1 MHGTMGDVTHYD
13 LVIIGAGSGNMIAG
27 KEFAELSVATI
38 EERLFGGT
46 CLNVGCIPT
55 KMFVYPA
62 DLARGVGHLRDLGV
76 TAHVDAVDWPAIRDR
91 IFARID
97 PMPVDA
103 RAWRR
108 SLPHHTVYDTHAR
121 FTGVRTLA
129 VADPD
134 GGPDLEV
141 TADQIVVAAGSRV
154 HIPDIPGLA
163 DVAYETSDTIMR
175 LDALPEQ
182 MVILGGGIVAAEFAH
197 VFSAFGTR
205 VIQVVRGDRLLRGQ
219 DHAISDRF
227 HELASLQWDVRTG
240 HRPTSVAQ
248 ADGRVTVTMDDGST
262 ATGDTLLV
270 ATGRVPNSDRLDVA
284 AGGIAVGDDGVIEV
298 DEFQRTN
305 VPGVWALG
313 DIANHFQLKHVANHE
328 ARVIR
333 HNLLNPD
340 DLVAADHTAVPAAIF
355 TSPQIASV
363 GMTEERATAAGLSY
377 VTATQ
382 QYADVAYGWAME
394 DREHFVKILA
404 DPFSGVILGAHI
416 IGPDASVLIQP
427 LVQAMA
433 TGVRAREMA
442 RGQYWIHPALTEV
455 VENALLKLP
464 AGT

>member
-1 MHGTMGDVTHYD
+1 MGDVTHYD
-13 LVIIGAGSGNMIAG
+13 LAIIGAGSGNMIAG
-27 KEFAELSVATI
+27 KEFADLSVATI

-55 KMFVYPA
+55 KMFVHPA
-62 DLARGVGHLRDLGV
+62 DLARGLGHLRDLGV
-76 TAHVDAVDWPAIRDR
+76 AARLDGVDWPAIRDR
-91 IFARID
+91 IFSRID
-97 PMPVDA
+97 PMPVEA
-103 RAWRR
+103 LEWRK

-129 VADPD
+129 VADPG

-141 TADQIVVAAGSRV
+141 SADQVVVAAGSRV

-175 LDALPEQ
+175 LDALPER

-197 VFSAFGTR
+197 IFSAFGTH
-205 VIQVVRGDRLLRGQ
+205 VVQVVRGDRLLRGQ

-227 HELASLQWDVRTG
+227 LELAARQWDVRTG
-240 HRPTSVAQ
+240 HRLVGVSRSDEQ
-248 ADGRVTVTMDDGST
+248 FTVTMDDGST
-262 ATGDTLLV
+262 ITGDTLLV

-284 AGGIAVGDDGVIEV
+284 AAGIETTEDGVIVV

-313 DIANHFQLKHVANHE
+313 DIANRFQLKHVANHE

-333 HNLLNPD
+333 HNLLHPD
-340 DLVAADHTAVPAAIF
+340 DLLAADHTAVPAAIF

-363 GMTEERATAAGLSY
+363 GMTEEHAIAAGLSY

-394 DREHFVKILA
+394 DRDHFVKVLA
-404 DPFSGVILGAHI
+404 DPHSGVLLGAHI
-416 IGPDASVLIQP
+416 IGPDASTLIQP

-433 TGVRAREMA
+433 TGRTAEETA